1 MNLHFSYVSDAQLCP
16 ANQKKKNPFKIGRS
30 VLVVKATHSSVDSKE
45 KRALILV
52 DSFLTHTQKNP
63 PGNHVTI
70 IESLLNLPD
79 SFNVLVLLENEEFN
93 FGNRRKGILSTFST
107 LMMRVLFIFRYQY
120 LS

>member
-1 MNLHFSYVSDAQLCP
+1 M
-16 ANQKKKNPFKIGRS
+16 
-30 VLVVKATHSSVDSKE
+30 LVVKATHSSVDSKE

-52 DSFLTHTQKNP
+52 DSFLTHKKNP

>member
-52 DSFLTHTQKNP
+52 DSFLTHTQK
-63 PGNHVTI
+63 
-70 IESLLNLPD
+70 
-79 SFNVLVLLENEEFN
+79 
-93 FGNRRKGILSTFST
+93 KKT
-107 LMMRVLFIFRYQY
+107 LREIM
-120 LS
+120 

>member
-1 MNLHFSYVSDAQLCP
+1 MPRLP
-16 ANQKKKNPFKIGRS
+16 KKKTFKKERS
-30 VLVVKATHSSVDSKE
+30 VLVVKATHSSVDSTE

-52 DSFLTHTQKNP
+52 DSFLTHTKKKKNP

-93 FGNRRKGILSTFST
+93 FGNRGKGILSTFST